1 MRILIAEDEA
11 VNRRL
16 LEANLA
22 AWGHATVTVD
32 NGDDA
37 WAAIT
42 HERHD
47 IGVAILDL
55 IMPGLSG
62 LDICRRLRSAD
73 TRDYLYTILLTARSA
88 KQDIVEG
95 LEAGADDY
103 IVKPFDPA
111 ELRLRINAGVRIVNL
126 ERALRK
132 ANLDLSVQATTD
144 ALTATLNRMALLQR
158 LDECLARAR
167 RERSSLAVLMI
178 DIDHFK
184 TINDTHGHAV
194 GDHVL
199 IELARRLRQSCR
211 SYDVLGRYGGEE
223 FVVVLPNCA
232 AAEGRIVA
240 EHMRKAI
247 ADVPFVT
254 PEGELNVAIS
264 IGVASSSAHPEMT
277 PLLKAA
283 DDALYIAKRNGRNR
297 TAVDGMCPTVVAE
310 YPLPPVVTVPD

>member
-1 MRILIAEDEA
+1 MRILVAEDEA
-11 VNRRL
+11 VTRRL

-22 AWGHATVTVD
+22 AWGHTTVSVD

-42 HERHD
+42 NERHD
-47 IGVAILDL
+47 IGVAILDR

-62 LDICRRLRSAD
+62 LDICRQLRRAD

-103 IVKPFDPA
+103 VVKPFDPA
-111 ELRLRINAGVRIVNL
+111 ELRLRINAGVRIVTL

-132 ANLDLSVQATTD
+132 ANLDLSNQATTD
-144 ALTATLNRMALLQR
+144 SLTGALNRMALLQR

-184 TINDTHGHAV
+184 NINDAYGHAE

-223 FVVVLPNCA
+223 FVAVLPNCG
-232 AAEGRIVA
+232 AAEGHIVA

-254 PEGELNVAIS
+254 PEGELNVTIS
-264 IGVASSSAHPEMT
+264 VGVASTSAHPEIT

-283 DDALYIAKRNGRNR
+283 DDALYLAKRSGRNC
-297 TAVDGMCPTVVAE
+297 TAVDGMCPPTVAK
-310 YPLPPVVTVPD
+310 YQQPTVTTTAD